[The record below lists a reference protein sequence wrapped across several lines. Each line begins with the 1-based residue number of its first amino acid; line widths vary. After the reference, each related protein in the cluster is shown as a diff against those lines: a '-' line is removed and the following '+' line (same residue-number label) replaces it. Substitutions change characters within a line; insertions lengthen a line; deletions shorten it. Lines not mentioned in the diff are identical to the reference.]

1 MSDTQTAELTT
12 VTLPSL
18 GSDMDYG
25 SVVSWE
31 VAVGDRV
38 ERGDVVAIVETEKAD
53 VDVEVWSS
61 GIVVELLA
69 PLGEELPVGAPLLT
83 IDRTEAAID
92 ASSPSEPVTTETA
105 KESPA
110 MELDPTQAHPEPAP
124 TPTPTG
130 PPLPKPTHR
139 GSASRVAA
147 TPWARRAAEQREV
160 SLDSIRGSGPDGAV
174 LARDLPR
181 LDQATP
187 SSSQPPRAERIEPP
201 LRADRS
207 IRAVIARRMTEA
219 NRTIPHYHL
228 QRDIDVSDML
238 DALEEHNR
246 ARPIADRVL
255 PAAVVLWAVARAA
268 SAVPALN
275 GTWVDD
281 SFQPSS
287 TVDLAVAISLR
298 SGGVVTPMIAGA
310 ELLDVSETM
319 RELRLRTSG
328 ARRGALRSSWMAE
341 ASITVTNLGDLG
353 ADRVSGIIFPPQVA
367 LVGIGRIH
375 RAPWVVDERVEPRSV
390 LTATLS
396 ADHRATDGVVGSRF
410 LAELDRHLQLAFD
423 TQEET

>member
-1 MSDTQTAELTT
+1 MSDTRTAELTT

-18 GSDMDYG
+18 GADMDYG

-83 IDRTEAAID
+83 IDGADAAID
-92 ASSPSEPVTTETA
+92 AGSPSEPAVTETA
-105 KESPA
+105 KEAPA
-110 MELDPTQAHPEPAP
+110 IELDPSPAHSEPVPVP
-124 TPTPTG
+124 TS
-130 PPLPKPTHR
+130 PPFPKPTHR
-139 GSASRVAA
+139 GSAARVAA

-160 SLDSIRGSGPDGAV
+160 RLESIRGSGPDGAV

-187 SSSQPPRAERIEPP
+187 SSSLEPRAERIEPP

-238 DALEEHNR
+238 DALEAHNR

-268 SAVPALN
+268 ASVPALN

-310 ELLDVSETM
+310 ENLDVSETM

-367 LVGIGRIH
+367 LVGIGRIR